1 MVAPWPSSLDCTKG
15 VGYVPTKVSLPPS
28 YAPVASQVRQRLIVA
43 FVGVALLVAAGWLA
57 LIVISRID
65 QLFFPGESLPV
76 GGLGALPGVQGG
88 DGNQD
93 PINFLVM
100 GLDRRPREGTTPTRT
115 DTMFVLTIDPKTK
128 VAGILGIPRDLWVE
142 IPTRDGGSYF
152 QSRINTAYETGE
164 LQGYSGGGAALA
176 KKVIERNLGIK
187 IDHYVVIDFQGFI
200 QVIDDLGGIDLYV
213 EEEIDDPYYSETELP
228 GDYTPL
234 HFDIGQQHMDG
245 QTALDYSR
253 TRFGSSDL
261 DRIHRQQQV
270 IFAAIDA
277 ALEQRLVSASNL
289 VGMWK
294 KYKGAITTDVNDI
307 QAPGFATLAAQIDPA
322 NIRALSLGSAT
333 VPWTTP
339 DGAAVLLPDKD
350 LVLQLVQ
357 AIFSD
362 QQVTDEGALVEVQNG
377 ATIDG
382 LAEQVTAYLSEFGF
396 LSDRLAGTT
405 SPSGAAQAQT
415 EIIDFTGKQATA
427 QRLAS
432 LLAVPPELVRSA
444 GPSDRALATVAN
456 ADILVILGEDAQNL
470 TFDLGN
476 GNGE

>member
-1 MVAPWPSSLDCTKG
+1 LATF
-15 VGYVPTKVSLPPS
+15 TNKVSLPPT
-28 YAPVASQVRQRLIVA
+28 YAPAPSHIRQRLLVA
-43 FVGVALLVAAGWLA
+43 LVGLALLVAAGWLA

-65 QLFFPGESLPV
+65 QLFFPGENLPV
-76 GGLGALPGVQGG
+76 GGLVALPGVQG
-88 DGNQD
+88 DSGNQG

-115 DTMFVLTIDPKTK
+115 DTMFVLTVDPKTK

-142 IPTRDGGSYF
+142 IPTKDGSSYY

-164 LQGYSGGGAALA
+164 LQGYPGGGAALV
-176 KKVIERNLGIK
+176 KKAVERNLGIA
-187 IDHYVVIDFQGFI
+187 INHYVVIDFQGFI
-200 QVIDDLGGIDLYV
+200 KIIDDLGGIDVYV
-213 EEEIDDPYYSETELP
+213 EQQIDDPYYSETELP
-228 GDYTPL
+228 GDYRPL
-234 HFDIGQQHMDG
+234 HFPVGEQHMDG

-277 ALEQRLVSASNL
+277 ALQQRLVSVDKL
-289 VGMWK
+289 VGLWK
-294 KYKGAITTDVNDI
+294 KYKGAIATDINDI

-339 DGAAVLLPDKD
+339 DGQAVLLPDKQ
-350 LVLQLVQ
+350 LVHRLVQ

-362 QQVTDEGALVEVQNG
+362 QQVTDEGAIVEVQNASG
-377 ATIDG
+377 VDG
-382 LAEQVTAYLSEFGF
+382 LSQRVTTYLAEFGF
-396 LSDRLAGTT
+396 SPSALSGTT
-405 SPSGAAQAQT
+405 SAAGAPHAQT
-415 EIIDFTGKQATA
+415 EIIDFTGKQATT

-432 LLAVPPELVRSA
+432 LLSVAAAQVRQA
-444 GPSDRALATVAN
+444 GPADRALATVAN
-456 ADILVILGEDAQNL
+456 ADILVILGEDAQHLN
-470 TFDLGN
+470 FNVG
-476 GNGE
+476 GEGG